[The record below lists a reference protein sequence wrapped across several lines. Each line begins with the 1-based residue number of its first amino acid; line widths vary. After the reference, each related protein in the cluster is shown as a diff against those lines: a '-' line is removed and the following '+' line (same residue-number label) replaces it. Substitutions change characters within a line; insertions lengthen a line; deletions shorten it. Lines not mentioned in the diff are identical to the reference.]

1 MKKFEKK
8 SNPRNVFFFFLNKLI
23 RSFFDTKRRLWLIC
37 QTQKSLLFRSWF
49 LFFLFQPPVS
59 STALSIREICE
70 KIWTS
75 PIREIR
81 KIFRNASSAKL
92 NPRESVKISRM
103 E

>member
-1 MKKFEKK
+1 MT
-8 SNPRNVFFFFLNKLI
+8 
-23 RSFFDTKRRLWLIC
+23 TKHRPWLIS
-37 QTQKSLLFRSWF
+37 QTYKSLLFRSWL

-59 STALSIREICE
+59 STSLSIREICE

-81 KIFRNASSAKL
+81 KIFRNGPSAKL